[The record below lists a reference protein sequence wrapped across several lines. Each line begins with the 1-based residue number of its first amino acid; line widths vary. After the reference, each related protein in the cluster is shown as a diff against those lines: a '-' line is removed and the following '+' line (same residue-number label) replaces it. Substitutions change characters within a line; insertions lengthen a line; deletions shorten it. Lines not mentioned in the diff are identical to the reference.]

1 MSAREQLLGA
11 VASLREQGPL
21 RIDVLKHR
29 STPRESAVLILVG
42 VLDDVAGLFELL
54 LQRPPLPATS
64 MTSVDSGVSSPSPAR
79 GSAETLMNGV
89 KKKGGRELSRSR

>member
-29 STPRESAVLILVG
+29 TTPRESAVLILVG
-42 VLDDVAGLFELL
+42 VLDDVAAESDGLAAYSSLEGVLRRSRYASLSLSMASTWALELL
-54 LQRPPLPATS
+54 L
-64 MTSVDSGVSSPSPAR
+64 
-79 GSAETLMNGV
+79 
-89 KKKGGRELSRSR
+89 